1 MMKRAAIGAAVCIGV
16 IFLALVTG
24 IIRVGMW
31 TGPGGFTD
39 GKDHQV
45 VEITMLNEIGYSFGN
60 PHTGWFRPM
69 QSNLEL
75 GGRSF

>member
-1 MMKRAAIGAAVCIGV
+1 MMKRAAIGTAVCIGV
-16 IFLALVTG
+16 IFLTLVTG
-24 IIRVGMW
+24 IIRVGMR

-39 GKDHQV
+39 GKDHQI
-45 VEITMLNEIGYSFGN
+45 VEITVLNEIGYSFGN
-60 PHTGWFRPM
+60 PHTGRFRPM

>member
-16 IFLALVTG
+16 IFLALATG
-24 IIRVGMW
+24 IIRVGGT

-39 GKDHQV
+39 GKNHQIV
-45 VEITMLNEIGYSFGN
+45 KVTVLNEISYSFGN